1 MIAHF
6 KLSETPQCQ
15 PRIYL
20 RVVGNPW
27 EEDMR
32 VFSVWAL
39 ELVKLVG
46 RRRLHPLNAKCPICH
61 QMVRLHYNE
70 AGRRHLLAHAR
81 ALYEGYRYGV
91 HYHAKSKCAASGAH
105 TAFNP
110 RPQETQRFKL
120 PNGIFEE

>member
-1 MIAHF
+1 M
-6 KLSETPQCQ
+6 L
-15 PRIYL
+15 
-20 RVVGNPW
+20 
-27 EEDMR
+27 

-46 RRRLHPLNAKCPICH
+46 RRRLHPLNAECPICH
-61 QMVRLHYNE
+61 QMVRLHYNK

-91 HYHAKSKCAASGAH
+91 HYHAKVKCAASGAR

-120 PNGIFEE
+120 PNRIFEE